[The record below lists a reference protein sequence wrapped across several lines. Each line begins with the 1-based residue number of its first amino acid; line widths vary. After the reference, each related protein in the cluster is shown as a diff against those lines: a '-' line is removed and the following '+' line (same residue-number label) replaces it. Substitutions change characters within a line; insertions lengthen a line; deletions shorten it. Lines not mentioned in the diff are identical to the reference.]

1 MSNEWTDGTPSFD
14 AHLRRVNARRL
25 RSASWYFAA
34 VVVLLLAANLA
45 LPSLRLWFHAAVQ
58 FAVTLYFFALG
69 LSCRRF
75 KVEDWPTPALP
86 LLFGLGAAA
95 TGLVFSLDL
104 DPRIG
109 ANPAY
114 STVMLVACLA
124 PLWPQRLLLAVLV
137 PVHLIYLLIV
147 WSGGQPPTF
156 VLVMTV
162 GGTVAVVLGA
172 FVAALQHRAERQ
184 AFAAAAAIARQK
196 DELAAALAQVNSLLD
211 ERREIV
217 AIVAHDLRSPL
228 AGMRALLRT
237 VTDCSS
243 ADAPKLRE
251 IARAC
256 AEMHGTINRLIEAH
270 AAEVGEVKLETVE
283 ADALFAQAAAAAA
296 PAATEKGIGIVCEP
310 NACRALAEPTL
321 LSHAL
326 GNLLSNAIRYSPRGS
341 AVRLRA
347 EPRGEGVRISVADRG
362 PGIAAEQKDLLFKK
376 FSRLD
381 GQASSA
387 DPDSESGSGLG
398 LYIVRTL
405 AERMGAVAG
414 FEPNPDGGSM
424 FFIDL
429 PSKAG
434 RALGHSPR
442 RD

>member
-1 MSNEWTDGTPSFD
+1 MSNEWTDGTPGFD
-14 AHLRRVNARRL
+14 AHLRRLNARRL

-34 VVVLLLAANLA
+34 VVVLLVAANLA

-58 FAVTLYFFALG
+58 VAVALYFFALG
-69 LSCRRF
+69 LSCRRL

-86 LLFGLGAAA
+86 LLFGLGAVAA
-95 TGLVFSLDL
+95 GLIFSLDL

-114 STVMLVACLA
+114 STTMFVACLA
-124 PLWPQRLLLAVLV
+124 PLWPYRLLLAVLV

-147 WSGGQPPTF
+147 WNSGQAPTF

-162 GGTVAVVLGA
+162 GGTVAVALGSL
-172 FVAALQHRAERQ
+172 VAMLLYRAERQ
-184 AFAAAAAIARQK
+184 AFAAATAIRRQK
-196 DELAAALAQVNSLLD
+196 DELANALARVSSLLD

-228 AGMRALLRT
+228 AGIRALLRT
-237 VTDCSS
+237 VTDCSP
-243 ADAPKLRE
+243 ADEPKLKE
-251 IARAC
+251 ISRAS
-256 AEMHGTINRLIEAH
+256 AEMHGTITRLIDAH
-270 AAEVGEVKLETVE
+270 AAEVGEVKLETVAAE
-283 ADALFAQAAAAAA
+283 ALFAQAAAAAA
-296 PAATEKGIGIVCEP
+296 PAAAGKGIGIVCEP
-310 NACRALAEPTL
+310 NSCRALAEPTM

-341 AVRLRA
+341 TVRLRA
-347 EPRGEGVRISVADRG
+347 EPRGEGVRISVTDRG
-362 PGIAAEQKDLLFKK
+362 PGIPAEQKELLFKK

-381 GQASSA
+381 GRASST

-405 AERMGAVAG
+405 AERMGASAG
-414 FEPNPDGGSM
+414 FEPNPDGGST

-429 PSKAG
+429 PSATT
-434 RALGHSPR
+434 RAESEMA
-442 RD
+442 

>member
-1 MSNEWTDGTPSFD
+1 MSNEWTDGTTGFD

-58 FAVTLYFFALG
+58 VAVALYFLALG
-69 LSCRRF
+69 LFCRRL

-86 LLFGLGAAA
+86 LLFGLGAIAA
-95 TGLVFSLDL
+95 GLIFSLDL

-114 STVMLVACLA
+114 STTMFVACLA
-124 PLWPQRLLLAVLV
+124 PLWPYRLLLTVLV

-147 WSGGQPPTF
+147 WSSGQPPTF

-162 GGTVAVVLGA
+162 GGTVAVALGA
-172 FVAALQHRAERQ
+172 LVAMLQYRAERQ
-184 AFAAAAAIARQK
+184 AFAAATAIRRQK
-196 DELAAALAQVNSLLD
+196 DELADALARVNSLLD

-228 AGMRALLRT
+228 AGIRALLRT
-237 VTDCSS
+237 VTDCSP
-243 ADAPKLRE
+243 ADEPKLKE

-256 AEMHGTINRLIEAH
+256 AEMHGTITRLIDAH
-270 AAEVGEVKLETVE
+270 AAEIGEVKLETVA

-296 PAATEKGIGIVCEP
+296 PAAAEKGIGIVREP
-310 NACRALAEPTL
+310 NSCRALAEPTL

-326 GNLLSNAIRYSPRGS
+326 GNLLSNAIKYGPRGS
-341 AVRLRA
+341 VVNLRA
-347 EPRGEGVRISVADRG
+347 EPSGERVRISVTDRG
-362 PGIAAEQKDLLFKK
+362 PGIPAGQTNLLFKK
-376 FSRLD
+376 FSRLGSD
-381 GQASSA
+381 ASAA
-387 DPDSESGSGLG
+387 DPDSESESGSGLG
-398 LYIVRTL
+398 LYIVHTL
-405 AERMGAVAG
+405 AERMGASAG
-414 FEPNPDGGSM
+414 FEPNPDGGST

-429 PSKAG
+429 PSAAA
-434 RALGHSPR
+434 RTESEIA
-442 RD
+442 

>member
-1 MSNEWTDGTPSFD
+1 MSNEWTDGTPGFD
-14 AHLRRVNARRL
+14 AHLRRLNARRL

-58 FAVTLYFFALG
+58 ISVALYFFALG

-86 LLFGLGAAA
+86 LLFGLGAIAA
-95 TGLVFSLDL
+95 GLIFSLDL

-124 PLWPQRLLLAVLV
+124 PLWPYRLLLTVLV

-147 WSGGQPPTF
+147 SSGGQAPTF

-162 GGTVAVVLGA
+162 GGTVAVAMGA
-172 FVAALQHRAERQ
+172 LVAMLQYRAERQ
-184 AFAAAAAIARQK
+184 AFAAATAIRRQK
-196 DELAAALAQVNSLLD
+196 DELADALARVNSLLD

-228 AGMRALLRT
+228 AGIRALLRT
-237 VTDCSS
+237 VTDCGP
-243 ADAPKLRE
+243 ADEQKLKE
-251 IARAC
+251 ISRAC
-256 AEMHGTINRLIEAH
+256 AEMHGTINRLIETH
-270 AAEVGEVKLETVE
+270 AAEVGEVNLEVVE
-283 ADALFAQAAAAAA
+283 AGALFAQVAASAA
-296 PAATEKGIGIVCEP
+296 PAASEKGIGIVCEP

-321 LSHAL
+321 LGHAL
-326 GNLLSNAIRYSPRGS
+326 GNLLSNAIRYSPHGS

-347 EPRGEGVRISVADRG
+347 EPRGEGVRISVTDRG
-362 PGIAAEQKDLLFKK
+362 PGIAADQKDLLFKK
-376 FSRLD
+376 FSRLGSD
-381 GQASSA
+381 ASAA

-405 AERMGAVAG
+405 AERMGASAG
-414 FEPNPDGGSM
+414 FEPNPDGGST

-429 PSKAG
+429 PSKTG
-434 RALGHSPR
+434 RAQPKIV
-442 RD
+442 